1 MSVGTFTP
9 RKMIQF
15 THESSEPTDAHW
27 CVANVPE
34 DDTAT
39 VTYLQGNTVQH
50 LTLQEAEQKASELN
64 QRMSDN

>member
-34 DDTAT
+34 DDMAT
-39 VTYLQGNTVQH
+39 VTYLQGNKVQH
-50 LTLQEAEQKASELN
+50 LTLQEAEQKATELN